1 MKFITVNRSQ
11 QNLLGYSVEDF
22 AKSDAK
28 SHFIVKMVSQLK
40 LDELYNRYSS
50 QGGEA
55 YPPDMMLALWFYAY
69 SEGNTSTRQIEKL
82 CHYDTRY
89 IYISCNLRPDHT
101 TLSRF
106 RQNNLDLLEDYFI
119 QIVLLAEKEGII
131 DLKHLSIDGTKIK
144 ASCSMKHSIKED
156 QLERKIDVLRRD
168 IKQYMQRC
176 NWVEQGAIDELDLE
190 TLRQEKERLEALE
203 KKLLERKRQLKERKE
218 KLKLEHRKN
227 HMINL
232 VEPEARLMPH
242 ADGPSYNAQIA
253 VDNETRLIIAND
265 TTDDPNDQNQFSSVH
280 QKVEENIPEDAER
293 TYTCD
298 SGYHSL
304 DQLEYIEEN
313 HIDATI
319 ADPTPHHR
327 SNNSKPTSMA
337 TILKQRKK
345 VERKDFTYHVEEDY
359 YECPAGDKLMYVG
372 NKGRHKVYRA
382 KSCKSC
388 ELAQFCLSSKKRIKQ
403 LHRDHREELAEKMS
417 CQLQSDKSKIRMMI
431 RAISVEPVFGNMKQN
446 LGFRRFN
453 LRGLKKVKGEFN
465 LMCIAHNLN
474 ILFKTMHPKRLAAIT
489 YALQIKIDQHIAIS
503 KNIVAKIVKKL
514 AIVLII
520 PQKVKYAEIDH

>member
-1 MKFITVNRSQ
+1 MKFYVANRSQ
-11 QNLLGYSVEDF
+11 LNLLGFSVEDF

-28 SHFIVKMVSQLK
+28 SQFIVKTVSQLK

-89 IYISCNLRPDHT
+89 IYVSCNLRPDHT

-106 RQNNLDLLEDYFI
+106 RQNNLDLLEEYFI

-144 ASCSMKHSIKED
+144 ASCSIRHSMKED
-156 QLERKIDVLRRD
+156 QLERKIDALRHD
-168 IKQYMQRC
+168 IKHYMQRC
-176 NWVEQGAIDELDLE
+176 NWVEQGAMDELDLE

-203 KKLLERKRQLKERKE
+203 KKLLERKRQLNERKE
-218 KLKLEHRKN
+218 KLKPEHRKN

-253 VDNETRLIIAND
+253 VDNKTRLIIAND
-265 TTDDPNDQNQFSSVH
+265 TTDDPNDQNQFSSLH
-280 QKVEENIPEDAER
+280 QKVEKNIPKDDEP

-304 DQLEYIEEN
+304 DQLEYIEKN

-327 SNNSKPTSMA
+327 SNNSKPTPMA
-337 TILKQRKK
+337 TIIKQRKK
-345 VERKDFTYHVEEDY
+345 VERKDFTYHSQEDY
-359 YECPAGDKLMYVG
+359 YECPAGDKLKHVE
-372 NKGRHKVYRA
+372 NKGRYKVYRA
-382 KSCKSC
+382 KSCSSC

-403 LHRDHREELAEKMS
+403 LHRDHREELAEKMN
-417 CQLQSDKSKIRMMI
+417 CRLQTDKSKIRMMM

-453 LRGLKKVKGEFN
+453 LRGLNKVKGEFN

-474 ILFKTMHPKRLAAIT
+474 ILFKTMYTKRFAAVT
-489 YALQIKIDQHIAIS
+489 YALQSKINQHIAFS
-503 KNIVAKIVKKL
+503 KNIVANFVKKL
-514 AIVLII
+514 TRVLII
-520 PQKVKYAEIDH
+520 PQKVEYAGISR